1 MKLYLDT
8 NVVIDLLTERIP
20 FYNDIAKIIVLVENS
35 ELTLVVSSVS
45 FVTCEYVIS
54 KIKDK
59 NTTIDLLKKF
69 RIVCEV
75 SNVDEL
81 NIDKS
86 LFSNFN
92 DFEDAVQ
99 YYSALHHKCDTIIT
113 RNKKDFKNPEI
124 PVMTPMEFLV
134 SIHKK

>member
-20 FYNDIAKIIVLVENS
+20 FYDDIAKIIVLVENG
-35 ELTLVVSSVS
+35 ELTLVISSVS

-75 SNVDEL
+75 SNVDEI

-99 YYSALHHKCDTIIT
+99 YYSALNHKCDTIIT
-113 RNKKDFKNPEI
+113 RNKKDFKNSEI
-124 PVMTPMEFLV
+124 PVMTPEEFLV
-134 SIHKK
+134 SINKK